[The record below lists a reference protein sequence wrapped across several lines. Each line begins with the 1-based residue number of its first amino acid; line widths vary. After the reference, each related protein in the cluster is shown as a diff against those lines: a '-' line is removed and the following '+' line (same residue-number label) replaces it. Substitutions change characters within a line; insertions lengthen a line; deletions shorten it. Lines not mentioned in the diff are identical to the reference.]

1 MRDLYSVLNLSRRAN
16 SKHIKA
22 AYWALAKQIHPDVN
36 AGDQEAERWT
46 KEINRAYEILGDPDA
61 RAAYDLE
68 LVHQRARARRSFWRS
83 AATGAATFILTAGSI
98 SMAMVWKHHTLQTR
112 TAKNETLVGRAPEH
126 ERATSRP
133 ARSEQPERGADP
145 GETAPHPE
153 PSSEP
158 PASTSSEIT
167 SAALTDKEARSSD
180 APAPSSVVMEQAPKE
195 AEPSAAPSEPSRTDL
210 PKGQPVQQVPDRH
223 SSPRTKLANVESP
236 EVEAKQSAPTATVGQ
251 KSSGEPTRR
260 HGDHKAAVVGS
271 IHKKPKRRLNVATF
285 AATTRPNKPQESE
298 REPRLVSSG
307 ATALRW
313 PSADEPFVNLGV
325 RNR

>member
-16 SKHIKA
+16 SKDIKA

-46 KEINRAYEILGDPDA
+46 KEINCAYEILGDPDA

-98 SMAMVWKHHTLQTR
+98 SMAVVWKKHALQTR
-112 TAKNETLVGRAPEH
+112 TAKNETLVTKAPEH

-133 ARSEQPERGADP
+133 ARSELPERGADR

-158 PASTSSEIT
+158 PASTSSEVT
-167 SAALTDKEARSSD
+167 SAALTDREARTSGV
-180 APAPSSVVMEQAPKE
+180 PAPY
-195 AEPSAAPSEPSRTDL
+195 
-210 PKGQPVQQVPDRH
+210 
-223 SSPRTKLANVESP
+223 VESP
-236 EVEAKQSAPTATVGQ
+236 EVEAKQPVPTPTVDQ
-251 KSSGEPTRR
+251 MSSGEPTRR
-260 HGDHKAAVVGS
+260 HGDRKVAVVGS
-271 IHKKPKRRLNVATF
+271 IHKKPKRRSNVATV
-285 AATTRPNKPQESE
+285 AATATPNKLQGSE
-298 REPRLVSSG
+298 QEPRLVSSG

-313 PSADEPFVNLGV
+313 PTADEPFVNVGV